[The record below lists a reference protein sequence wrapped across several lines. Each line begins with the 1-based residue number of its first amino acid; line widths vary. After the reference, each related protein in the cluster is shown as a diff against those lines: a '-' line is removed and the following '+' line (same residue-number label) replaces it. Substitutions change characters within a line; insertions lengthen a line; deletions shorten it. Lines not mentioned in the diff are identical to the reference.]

1 MLDQRSAL
9 RVFRSYLGQRLVY
22 ITLVI
27 NGGPFANLLSAV
39 VICGDRRAMRSRLL
53 SFLLVIL
60 AVAHGSSTPT
70 ALPTNHLASALPT
83 NHLASALPTALSTGN
98 PTSQPSINPTR
109 NNDDTDD
116 DKMSRVNSH
125 GPFQSAKK
133 AISTLLL
140 IPSITAGLMLSAFLS
155 RLIWR
160 KKSTAFDSLVLAM
173 TLWQLLLDLMLLLDP
188 NFVSFNLP
196 KAFCGSHCRNR
207 VMAYKSGDDGYFP
220 RTDDDLSFGRYDEFD
235 IELQV
240 FYFFKQI
247 SYIASALES
256 TIIVL
261 TTVRIVFYQVRPQ
274 VVLTHFFVIQ
284 LAVFLLSLIFPLVYL
299 LWWFDTIPGRPPFN
313 LKGTRDASVSSQR
326 FAGSIDA
333 AIYSAVLASIL
344 INVISCAAIYWQTA
358 ARRSASVKGGVLLEL
373 SKRLALYPFVQF
385 STRIFDVVYY
395 ITWWDSPL
403 YPYSNV
409 KRRGGNGK
417 EVSDGWGH
425 LLATTSYMSVDFLHA
440 ILLSPSGLILAFVYF
455 RFTPRA
461 WERVKKILEKHLYR
475 NQGSDSVLARSSRAS
490 PPSHKDHIPTEVG
503 AEVGEQYSSGTESW
517 AEKCLTTKDLDDDEL
532 LVILESKEGVGG
544 RVTVAGEIS
553 AEMSGLYRDGHKNI
567 NLRAGDNPLHRLK
580 LAPHDHAGATL

>member
-1 MLDQRSAL
+1 
-9 RVFRSYLGQRLVY
+9 
-22 ITLVI
+22 
-27 NGGPFANLLSAV
+27 
-39 VICGDRRAMRSRLL
+39 
-53 SFLLVIL
+53 
-60 AVAHGSSTPT
+60 
-70 ALPTNHLASALPT
+70 
-83 NHLASALPTALSTGN
+83 
-98 PTSQPSINPTR
+98 
-109 NNDDTDD
+109 
-116 DKMSRVNSH
+116 
-125 GPFQSAKK
+125 
-133 AISTLLL
+133 
-140 IPSITAGLMLSAFLS
+140 
-155 RLIWR
+155 
-160 KKSTAFDSLVLAM
+160 
-173 TLWQLLLDLMLLLDP
+173 
-188 NFVSFNLP
+188 
-196 KAFCGSHCRNR
+196 
-207 VMAYKSGDDGYFP
+207 MAYKSGDDGYFP
-220 RTDDDLSFGRYDEFD
+220 RTDDDHTFGRYDEFD
-235 IELQV
+235 VELQV

-261 TTVRIVFYQVRPQ
+261 TAVRIVFYQVRPQ

-333 AIYSAVLASIL
+333 AMYSVVLASIL

-373 SKRLALYPFVQF
+373 SKRLAWYPFVQF

-440 ILLSPSGLILAFVYF
+440 ILLSPAGLILAFVYF
-455 RFTPRA
+455 RFSPRA

-490 PPSHKDHIPTEVG
+490 PHSHKDHIPTEVG
-503 AEVGEQYSSGTESW
+503 AEVGDGGEQYSSGTESW
-517 AEKCLTTKDLDDDEL
+517 AEKCFTTKDLDDDEL
-532 LVILESKEGVGG
+532 LVMLESKEGVGG
-544 RVTVAGEIS
+544 RVTVAGESS
-553 AEMSGLYRDGHKNI
+553 AEMSGLYRDGHKNN
-567 NLRAGDNPLHRLK
+567 NLRVGDNPLHRLE